1 MLDSLPAWTTE
12 LGGLAFRALGVAACE
27 KRLSLSGFDELSGG
41 VDRGVWS
48 RLASEGVL
56 ADAGTVRPFASL
68 RAGEMERAYAV
79 APAFRPAVLR
89 TLGERGELEAMRQAA
104 LAFGADAA
112 RISFA
117 CALYGGELG
126 TFERVL
132 PELARRAARGLEVD
146 FASSLLHEALCDEFD
161 PEWLERTWGDLA
173 LRLAEQALAD
183 ALVRLEPAE
192 ALFCWAVPQVNDE
205 SPPSLRFVLTE
216 HALLRAETSLA
227 RDLLATLSSREQAGF
242 RAALGYVAGDRP
254 SAERALDDYERLS
267 GSAQGAASVTALLV
281 LIALARGG
289 SAGAALARRCLPR
302 RTAMRAPAFANWPL
316 ANAEPDVSRAL
327 RALLKRVAQPEAE
340 RARLSA
346 HQLPAGTPPWEL
358 LVNAISVL
366 LSERDG
372 VTRAGWA
379 RRLANDA
386 TRTDAAGYVWFARQ
400 ARHLA
405 RALAPELPELAQLE
419 PCRPGELLLADLL
432 EPEPEWRRALGAL
445 KSFTETAEASDGV
458 ASQRVAWY
466 VDMASGEP
474 AKPAL
479 EEFQQNTGWSR
490 GRRVD
495 LDELDA
501 VAETLPPE
509 DQAVLRAV
517 AGVRRRRQEL
527 PLELLEA
534 LVGHPRVFNG
544 ARGRLPVDVIRGTCR
559 VETRREHGHLVISV
573 EPAGAR
579 EGVNVVVES
588 EARLAVVRVTPTLAK
603 LIELVP
609 NGVRIPEQHQSEAVG
624 VLSRLAEHVEI
635 RSSELGARRRVEA
648 DSTPVLRISPESGAW
663 WVEVGV
669 RPFGANGRFFPPGL
683 GRRAITAQAG
693 SDWLDAERRFEQER
707 EHFHTLVA
715 ACPTLQASFSEAQ
728 AASEGPT
735 DEVFSGALGEEGLF
749 TLLTELKASA
759 LPHALEWQDMRP
771 ITPRGTLRA
780 AALKGALQRKK
791 GWYLVTG
798 GVSVDALT
806 TLSIEE
812 LASLPFTKSGRFLRL
827 PNGDFVELERRARRA
842 LALLASAAELPA
854 QSGARELRIP
864 EAAIGTLRA
873 LIEAGDF
880 SADAAASEWLA
891 HCDRTLA
898 AEVPPIDG
906 LRATLRPYQIEGYE
920 WLYRFSQ
927 LGLGVCL
934 ADDMGLGKT
943 LEAIALLLSRR
954 AGGPALVV
962 APTSVCR
969 NWLEE
974 LKRFAPG
981 LRAAEYV
988 GKARSTLLAQP
999 PDVLITS
1006 YALLQQDASKLAESE
1021 WNTLVLDEAQFI
1033 KNANSLRARAAFG
1046 VPARYRLALTGTP
1059 VENHLGDLWSIFH
1072 FLNPALLGPFKQFQ
1086 LRFMKPIERDRDSEQ
1101 QGALKQLLSPFLL
1114 RREKREVLSELPP
1127 ITNVR
1132 HSVRLSEDESVRYA
1146 LLRRQIRDKLSKLYG
1161 KNRQHLHIFAEIT
1174 RLRRFCCHP
1183 RLVFPDAPNESSK
1196 LEAFL
1201 ELAEE
1206 LRANGHRAL
1215 VFSQFVDFLEI
1226 VRAEL
1231 DERGFRYAYLDGSTP
1246 KESRHAR
1253 VEEFQNGNAD
1263 LFLISLKAGGFGL
1276 NLTAADYVI
1285 HLDPWWNPAVEAQA
1299 TDRAHRIGQERPVT
1313 VYRLITEATIEERIV
1328 ELHAEKRS
1336 LADALLEGRETPV
1349 ALDHAVLN
1357 ELLAAE

>member
-1 MLDSLPAWTTE
+1 MPVCLPPWTAE
-12 LGGLAFRALGVAACE
+12 LASPVWRTLGVAACE
-27 KRLSLSGFDELSGG
+27 KRLGLSGFDQLSQSA
-41 VDRGVWS
+41 DRGVWA
-48 RLASEGVL
+48 RLATEGVL
-56 ADAGTVRPFASL
+56 REAGMLRPFASL
-68 RAGEMERAYAV
+68 RSSEAERAYV
-79 APAFRPAVLR
+79 VTPAFRPCVLR
-89 TLGERGELEAMRQAA
+89 RLGEHGELAAVQKAA
-104 LAFGADAA
+104 LAFGADPA
-112 RISFA
+112 RTAFA
-117 CALYGGELG
+117 CALYGGELAAL
-126 TFERVL
+126 ERAL
-132 PELARRAARGLEVD
+132 PELARRAARGVDAD
-146 FASSLLHEALCDEFD
+146 FAGALLFEAVSTGFD
-161 PEWLERTWGDLA
+161 AEWLERVWGDLG
-173 LRLAEQALAD
+173 LRLAEQALSD
-183 ALVRLEPAE
+183 ALVRLEPVDALYRWTMTQVDAE
-192 ALFCWAVPQVNDE
+192 SRLG
-205 SPPSLRFVLTE
+205 LRFVLAE
-216 HALLRAETSLA
+216 HALLRGEVPRA
-227 RDLLATLSSREQAGF
+227 RDWLAALSSRDQAGF

-254 SAERALDDYERLS
+254 SAERALDDYERLD
-267 GSAQGAASVTALLV
+267 GSAHGAASVTALLV
-281 LIALARGG
+281 LLALARG
-289 SAGAALARRCLPR
+289 SAGAKLARRCLPR
-302 RTAMRAPAFANWPL
+302 RTAMREPAFANWPIGS
-316 ANAEPDVSRAL
+316 AEPDVSRAL
-327 RALLKRVAQPEAE
+327 RALSKRAAQPESE

-346 HQLPAGTPPWEL
+346 HQMPASAPPWET
-358 LVNAISVL
+358 LVNALSVL
-366 LSERDG
+366 LCERD
-372 VTRAGWA
+372 VITRAGWA
-379 RRLANDA
+379 RRLASEGE
-386 TRTDAAGYVWFARQ
+386 RTEAAGYAWFTRQ
-400 ARHLA
+400 ARHVA
-405 RALAPELPELAQLE
+405 RALSSDLPELSELP

-445 KSFTETAEASDGV
+445 KTFTESAEASEGV
-458 ASQRVAWY
+458 VSQRVAWY

-479 EEFQQNTGWSR
+479 EEFQRNSGWSR

-501 VAETLPPE
+501 VRETLPPE

-517 AGVRRRRQEL
+517 GSVRRRRQEL

-559 VETRREHGHLVISV
+559 VETRRDHGHLLISV

-609 NGVRIPEQHQSEAVG
+609 NGVRIPEKHQGEAVG

-648 DSTPVLRISPESGAW
+648 DATPVLRISPESGAW
-663 WVEVGV
+663 WVELGV

-693 SDWLDAERRFEQER
+693 SDWLDAERHFDVER
-707 EHFHTLVA
+707 ERFQTLVA
-715 ACPTLQASFSEAQ
+715 ACPSLAASLSEAR
-728 AASEGPT
+728 AAGEDAG

-749 TLLTELKASA
+749 TLLTELKTSE

-771 ITPRGTLRA
+771 VTPRGTLRA
-780 AALKGALQRKK
+780 AALQGALQRKK

-798 GVSVDALT
+798 GVSLDALT
-806 TLSIEE
+806 TVGIEE

-842 LALLASAAELPA
+842 LALLASAAEAPA
-854 QSGARELRIP
+854 RGRPSELRIP
-864 EAAIGTLRA
+864 EAAIGTLRS
-873 LIEAGDF
+873 LLETGGF
-880 SADAAASEWLA
+880 TADVAASEWLA

-898 AEVPPIDG
+898 GPVPPADG

-943 LEAIALLLSRR
+943 LEAIALLLARQS
-954 AGGPALVV
+954 GGPALVV

-974 LKRFAPG
+974 LKRFAPS
-981 LRAAEYV
+981 LRAAEYT
-988 GKARSTLLAQP
+988 GKERSARLARP
-999 PDVLITS
+999 PDVLIAS
-1006 YALLQQDASKLAESE
+1006 YALLQQDAAKLAETE

-1033 KNANSLRARAAFG
+1033 KNAHSQRARAAFG
-1046 VPARYRLALTGTP
+1046 IPARYRLALTGTP

-1072 FLNPALLGPFKQFQ
+1072 FLNPALLGPFKLFQ

-1101 QGALKQLLSPFLL
+1101 QGALKQLISPFLL
-1114 RREKREVLSELPP
+1114 RREKRDVLSELPP
-1127 ITNVR
+1127 VTTVR
-1132 HSVRLSEDESVRYA
+1132 HSVRLNDDESVRYA
-1146 LLRRQIRDKLSKLYG
+1146 LLRKQIRDKLSKLYG
-1161 KNRQHLHIFAEIT
+1161 RNRQHLHIFAEIT

-1183 RLVFPDAPNESSK
+1183 RLVFPDAPSESSK
-1196 LEAFL
+1196 LQAFL

-1231 DERGFRYAYLDGSTP
+1231 DERGFRYSYLDGSTP

-1253 VEEFQNGNAD
+1253 VEEFQNGHAE

-1336 LADALLEGRETPV
+1336 LAEALLEGRESPV
-1349 ALDHAVLN
+1349 SLDHTVLN